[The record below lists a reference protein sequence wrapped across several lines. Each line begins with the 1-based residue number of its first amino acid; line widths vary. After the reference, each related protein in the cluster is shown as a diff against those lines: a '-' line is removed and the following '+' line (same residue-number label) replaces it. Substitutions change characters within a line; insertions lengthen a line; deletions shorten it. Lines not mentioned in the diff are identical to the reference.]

1 MGLLLADSSKSILNS
16 TTMRYLSLLL
26 LLFACTC
33 VSAQC
38 DNSTELDQQARV
50 AYLTNDMT
58 SWESVLA
65 NAKSLSDNPS
75 NQLQLARLALGAAGT
90 AMAKQNDDF
99 LSQCLTVMETS
110 LDKFWES
117 DKKDP
122 AANGLYSAYL
132 GLLIAQSPMKGML
145 YGSKSSKYAA
155 KGVAY
160 DANSP
165 EAQYCLGSN
174 LFYTPET
181 WGGDAE
187 LAVEHL
193 QAAIAA
199 TNDEAGCDWFHL
211 QTLALLGQ
219 AQNKAGDTA
228 GARMTYLKALQLE
241 PEFGYVAKV
250 LLPALSK

>member
-1 MGLLLADSSKSILNS
+1 
-16 TTMRYLSLLL
+16 MRYLPLLF

-38 DNSTELDQQARV
+38 DNSTELNQQARA
-50 AYLTNDMT
+50 AYLTNDIDR
-58 SWESVLA
+58 WKEVLVK
-65 NAKSLSDNPS
+65 AKALPDNPA
-75 NQLQLARLALGAAGT
+75 NQLEMARLGLGAAGT
-90 AMAKQNDDF
+90 AMAQQNDDF
-99 LSQCLTVMETS
+99 LSECLNLMENS

-165 EAQYCLGSN
+165 VAQYCLGSN

-181 WGGDAE
+181 WGGDPE

-199 TNDEAGCDWFHL
+199 TDDEAGCDWFHL

-228 GARMTYLKALQLE
+228 GARMTYLKALELE